1 MDPIHY
7 TTNMFYLT
15 LPRKKLPKIMELDGT
30 WEIGLA
36 EIQYKE
42 AWLKVHFY
50 RESELQ
56 KQLVLLP
63 DGYSSSAKRIIK
75 AIDGKKQGRYG
86 HGRTPRTTSY
96 KRTCQAKKDQT
107 SAD

>member
-50 RESELQ
+50 
-56 KQLVLLP
+56 K
-63 DGYSSSAKRIIK
+63 
-75 AIDGKKQGRYG
+75 
-86 HGRTPRTTSY
+86 
-96 KRTCQAKKDQT
+96 
-107 SAD
+107 